1 MMNRRA
7 KNMSAMHGRTAY
19 RSLFLVSILAFSL
32 LAIANATVKQDETI
46 EAGRQAYE
54 ASDYGKAA
62 KLLQEAAARDP
73 RNGEVHLLL
82 AKTYYESKQRD
93 AAIASAEKAVA
104 IAPDNS
110 QYHEWLG
117 KTYGEKADHSNW
129 FSAISLAKKARN
141 EFEKAMRLDSRNFAA
156 RQALIEFDCSAPGLV
171 GGGEEKA
178 RPEIAELAAI
188 DAAEG
193 HYAEGNCRRQKK
205 DYVTADDEFAK
216 ALESHPHSADL
227 VYDIGDYAV
236 RHNQPER
243 LLAVA
248 SIGEGISSKDPR
260 GTFYRA
266 VSFVMTNSNMP
277 EAERLLRDYLQ
288 RAPVRDGYPSRAAAH
303 DWLGRLYEAEGKAPI
318 ALEEYR
324 AAHKLDEK
332 NKNAADGVKRLSKN
346 QQ

>member
-1 MMNRRA
+1 MNTPMV
-7 KNMSAMHGRTAY
+7 KGRMRFQSRLPVAILTF
-19 RSLFLVSILAFSL
+19 SLFAN
-32 LAIANATVKQDETI
+32 ANATVKQDEMV

-62 KLLQEAAARDP
+62 KLLQEAIAKDP

-141 EFEKAMRLDSRNFAA
+141 EFEKATRLDSRNFAA

-178 RPEIAELAAI
+178 RPEIAELAAM

-205 DYVTADDEFAK
+205 DYAAADDEFTK
-216 ALESHPHSADL
+216 ALESHPHSINL

-236 RHNQPER
+236 KRNQPGR
-243 LLAVA
+243 LLVVA
-248 SIGEGISSKDPR
+248 SLGESISSQDPR
-260 GTFYRA
+260 GMFYRA
-266 VSFVMTNSNMP
+266 VSFVMTKNGTP

-288 RAPVRDGYPSRAAAH
+288 RAPVRDGYPSRSAAH
-303 DWLGRLYEAEGKAPI
+303 DWLGRLYEAEGKTPM

-324 AAHKLDEK
+324 TAQKLDEK
-332 NKNAADGVKRLSKN
+332 NKNAADAVKRLNKN
-346 QQ
+346 